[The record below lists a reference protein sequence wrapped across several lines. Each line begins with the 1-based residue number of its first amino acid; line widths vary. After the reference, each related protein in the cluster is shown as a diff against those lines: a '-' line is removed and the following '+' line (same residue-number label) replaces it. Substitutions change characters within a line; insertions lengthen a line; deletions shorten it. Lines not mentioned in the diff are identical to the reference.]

1 MNIKERRTP
10 VIVKDKNKRITI
22 TMDKELLIACE
33 KLIKKIKESGIKDIR
48 NMSQLVQ
55 KALLEYINSLAYISS
70 TLIKEEDTHA
80 N

>member
-1 MNIKERRTP
+1 MIKE
-10 VIVKDKNKRITI
+10 KNKRITI
-22 TMDKELLIACE
+22 TMDKELLIACK
-33 KLIKKIKESGIKDIR
+33 KLIKKIQESGIRDVR

-70 TLIKEEDTHA
+70 TLIKEEDKHA

>member
-10 VIVKDKNKRITI
+10 VIVKAKNKRITI

-33 KLIKKIKESGIKDIR
+33 KLIKKIKESGIGDIR
-48 NMSQLVQ
+48 NMSHLVQ
-55 KALLEYINSLAYISS
+55 KALLEYIDSLAYISS
-70 TLIKEEDTHA
+70 TLIKEEDKHA

>member
-1 MNIKERRTP
+1 MVLGIF
-10 VIVKDKNKRITI
+10 
-22 TMDKELLIACE
+22 
-33 KLIKKIKESGIKDIR
+33 KKIKEAGIKDIR

-70 TLIKEEDTHA
+70 TLIKEENKNA

>member
-1 MNIKERRTP
+1 
-10 VIVKDKNKRITI
+10 
-22 TMDKELLIACE
+22 MDKELLIACE

>member
-1 MNIKERRTP
+1 MIKDTNMR
-10 VIVKDKNKRITI
+10 VTI
-22 TMDKELLIACE
+22 TLDRQLITACE
-33 KLIKKIKESGIKDIR
+33 KLVKKLQDSGFKEIR